1 MEKGLPISFRHQ
13 NTILISY
20 FPDLFAVR
28 NSVQA
33 QGPKCGAVFN
43 LHKSGVQALKF
54 INQGSKLIVAHE
66 SSRVSNKFIAIVCI
80 DALITGLCILFQI
93 AVLDV
98 QSSSVAFMTDSIATS
113 PVISV
118 LYKVFDSE
126 TVQKTNESSPKVPDS
141 SRGEFI
147 FVSTKEGS
155 IYVIDGNN
163 GSMICSRPV
172 QLKKSTAISM
182 HFIGKCSIS

>member
-1 MEKGLPISFRHQ
+1 MDIRERGYQIWPL
-13 NTILISY
+13 L
-20 FPDLFAVR
+20 PDLFAVC
-28 NSVQA
+28 SSAQV
-33 QGPKCGAVFN
+33 QGPRCGAVFN

-66 SSRVSNKFIAIVCI
+66 SSRVSNKFIAIMCI
-80 DALITGLCILFQI
+80 HALVTGLCVLFQI

-118 LYKVFDSE
+118 LYKAFDYE
-126 TVQKTNESSPKVPDS
+126 TAKKTNESSPKIPDNY
-141 SRGEFI
+141 RGEFI
-147 FVSTKEGS
+147 FVLTKEGS

-163 GSMICSRPV
+163 GSVICSRSV
-172 QLKKSTAISM
+172 QLKKSKAISV
-182 HFIGKCSIS
+182 HLIGKCTI